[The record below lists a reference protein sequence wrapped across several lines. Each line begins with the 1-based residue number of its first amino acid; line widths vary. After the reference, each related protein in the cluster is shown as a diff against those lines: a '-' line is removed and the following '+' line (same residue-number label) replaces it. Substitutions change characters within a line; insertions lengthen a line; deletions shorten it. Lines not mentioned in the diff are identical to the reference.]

1 VRLLV
6 RIVLAFIAN
15 AIALLLAAALL
26 DGVTINAGGFV
37 FAVVIFSLAS
47 LIVRPLTAWVV
58 VRRARAL
65 LGVIALVTTFAVL
78 LVTDLLSDGLQIE
91 GTADWIAA
99 TVIVWLANV
108 AYELF
113 NNRLQL
119 MALRR
124 LGRPAT

>member
-1 VRLLV
+1 MRLLV

-15 AIALLLAAALL
+15 AIALLVAAALL

-108 AYELF
+108 VYELF

>member
-15 AIALLLAAALL
+15 AIALLVAAALL

-108 AYELF
+108 VYELF

>member
-124 LGRPAT
+124 LGRPTT